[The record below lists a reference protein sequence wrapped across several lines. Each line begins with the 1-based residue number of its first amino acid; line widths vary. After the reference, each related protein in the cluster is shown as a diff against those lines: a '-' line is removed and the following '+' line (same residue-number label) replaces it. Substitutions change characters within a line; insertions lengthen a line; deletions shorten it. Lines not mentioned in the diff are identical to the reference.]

1 MSSSSSGGTSA
12 LTRFDLLL
20 FLMVSIWGANF
31 SLVKVALREFP
42 ELVFNALRLMLASS
56 LFLGAIWWQQRT
68 TPPATPRPALTRAEW
83 GRIVLLG
90 LIGHLIYQFLFLGGL
105 KRTSV
110 ANGSLIMGTT
120 PVIVALLS
128 AWTGHERISLQ
139 RWIGAAISFTGLYIV
154 VGAQAGLGNP
164 IGDLLV
170 LASTVCWATYSVA
183 SVPLLKRHSPLV
195 VTGYTMTVG
204 ATAYTVVAVPAL
216 QAMAWEQISAT
227 GWVLLVASAVFAL
240 GLAYLIWYSS
250 VQRVGSTRTAAWS
263 NLTPV
268 MAMSIAAL
276 WIGEGLTL
284 RQVAGAAVIFA
295 GLVTTRRG

>member
-1 MSSSSSGGTSA
+1 M
-12 LTRFDLLL
+12 TRFDLLL
-20 FLMVSIWGANF
+20 FLMVAIWGANF
-31 SLVKVALREFP
+31 SLVKIALREFP
-42 ELVFNALRLMLASS
+42 ELVFNALRLLIASS

-68 TPPATPRPALTRAEW
+68 TPRPALSRAEW
-83 GRIVLLG
+83 VRVVVLG

-139 RWIGAAISFTGLYIV
+139 RWLGAAISFLGLYIV

-164 IGDLLV
+164 TGDLLV
-170 LASTVCWATYSVA
+170 LASTACWATYSVA
-183 SVPLLKRHSPLV
+183 SVPLLKRHSPVV
-195 VTGYTMTVG
+195 VTGYTMSVG
-204 ATAYTVVAVPAL
+204 ATAYTLAAVPAL
-216 QAMAWEQISAT
+216 RAMAWGQVSALSW
-227 GWVLLVASAVFAL
+227 GLMLASAVFAL

-263 NLTPV
+263 NVTPV

-276 WIGEGLTL
+276 WLGEGLAL
-284 RQVAGAAVIFA
+284 RQLAGAGVIFA
-295 GLVTTRRG
+295 GLVMTRRG

>member
-1 MSSSSSGGTSA
+1 MSSSSPGGPPA

-31 SLVKVALREFP
+31 SLVKIALREFP
-42 ELVFNALRLMLASS
+42 ELVFNALRLLIASS
-56 LFLGAIWWQQRT
+56 LFLAAIWWQQRT
-68 TPPATPRPALTRAEW
+68 DQRPALTRAEW
-83 GRIVLLG
+83 RRVIVLG
-90 LIGHLIYQFLFLGGL
+90 LIGHLVYQFLFLGGL

-120 PVIVALLS
+120 PVVVALLS

-139 RWIGAAISFTGLYIV
+139 RWLGAAISFAGLYLV
-154 VGAQAGLGNP
+154 VGGQAGLGNP
-164 IGDLLV
+164 TGDLLV

-183 SVPLLKRHSPLV
+183 SVPLLKRHSPMV
-195 VTGYTMTVG
+195 VTGYTMAVG
-204 ATAYTVVAVPAL
+204 ATAYTLAAVPAL
-216 QAMAWEQISAT
+216 QSMDWASVSVT
-227 GWVLLVASAVFAL
+227 GWGLMMASAVFAL

-263 NLTPV
+263 NVTPV

-276 WIGEGLTL
+276 WLGEGLTL
-284 RQVAGAAVIFA
+284 RQLAGAAVIFA
-295 GLVTTRRG
+295 GLITTRRG

>member
-1 MSSSSSGGTSA
+1 M
-12 LTRFDLLL
+12 TRFDLLL
-20 FLMVSIWGANF
+20 FLMVAIWGANF

-42 ELVFNALRLMLASS
+42 ELVFNALRLLIASS

-68 TPPATPRPALTRAEW
+68 TPRPALSRAEW
-83 GRIVLLG
+83 VRVVVLG

-139 RWIGAAISFTGLYIV
+139 RWLGAAISFLGLYIV

-164 IGDLLV
+164 TGDLLV
-170 LASTVCWATYSVA
+170 LASTACWATYSVA
-183 SVPLLKRHSPLV
+183 SVPLLKRHSPVV

-204 ATAYTVVAVPAL
+204 ATAYTLAAVPAL
-216 QAMAWEQISAT
+216 RSMAWGQVSAL
-227 GWVLLVASAVFAL
+227 GWGLMLASAVFAL

-263 NLTPV
+263 NVTPV

-276 WIGEGLTL
+276 WLGEGLAL
-284 RQVAGAAVIFA
+284 RQLAGAGVIFA
-295 GLVTTRRG
+295 GLVMTRRG

>member
-1 MSSSSSGGTSA
+1 M
-12 LTRFDLLL
+12 TRFDLLL
-20 FLMVSIWGANF
+20 FLMVAIWGANF

-42 ELVFNALRLMLASS
+42 ELVFNALRLLIASS

-68 TPPATPRPALTRAEW
+68 TPRPALSRAEW
-83 GRIVLLG
+83 VRVVVLG

-139 RWIGAAISFTGLYIV
+139 RWLGAAISFLGLYIV

-164 IGDLLV
+164 TGDLLV
-170 LASTVCWATYSVA
+170 LASTACWATYSVA
-183 SVPLLKRHSPLV
+183 SVPLLKRHSPVV

-204 ATAYTVVAVPAL
+204 ATAYTLAAVPAL
-216 QAMAWEQISAT
+216 RAMAWGQVSAL
-227 GWVLLVASAVFAL
+227 GWGLMLASAVFAL

-263 NLTPV
+263 NVTPV

-276 WIGEGLTL
+276 WLGEGLAL
-284 RQVAGAAVIFA
+284 RQLAGAGVIFA
-295 GLVTTRRG
+295 GLVMTRRG

>member
-1 MSSSSSGGTSA
+1 MSSSSPGGPPA

-31 SLVKVALREFP
+31 SLVKIALREFP
-42 ELVFNALRLMLASS
+42 ELVFNALRLLIASS
-56 LFLGAIWWQQRT
+56 LFLAAIWWQQRT
-68 TPPATPRPALTRAEW
+68 DPRPALTRAEW
-83 GRIVLLG
+83 RRVIVLG
-90 LIGHLIYQFLFLGGL
+90 LIGHLVYQFLFLGGL

-120 PVIVALLS
+120 PVVVALLS

-139 RWIGAAISFTGLYIV
+139 RWLGAAISFAGLYLV
-154 VGAQAGLGNP
+154 VGGQAGLGNP
-164 IGDLLV
+164 TGDLLV

-183 SVPLLKRHSPLV
+183 SVPLLKRHSPMV
-195 VTGYTMTVG
+195 VTGYTMAVG
-204 ATAYTVVAVPAL
+204 ATAYTLAAVPAL
-216 QAMAWEQISAT
+216 QSMDWASVSVT
-227 GWVLLVASAVFAL
+227 GWGLMMASAVFAL

-263 NLTPV
+263 NVTPV

-276 WIGEGLTL
+276 WLGEGLTL
-284 RQVAGAAVIFA
+284 RQLAGAAVIFA
-295 GLVTTRRG
+295 GLITTRRG

>member
-1 MSSSSSGGTSA
+1 M
-12 LTRFDLLL
+12 TRFDLLL
-20 FLMVSIWGANF
+20 FLMVAIWGANF

-42 ELVFNALRLMLASS
+42 ELVFNALRLLIASS

-68 TPPATPRPALTRAEW
+68 TPRPALSRAEW
-83 GRIVLLG
+83 VRVVVLG

-139 RWIGAAISFTGLYIV
+139 RWLGAAISFLGLYIV

-164 IGDLLV
+164 TGDLLV
-170 LASTVCWATYSVA
+170 LASTACWATYSVA
-183 SVPLLKRHSPLV
+183 SVPLLKRHSPVV
-195 VTGYTMTVG
+195 VTGYTMSVG
-204 ATAYTVVAVPAL
+204 ATAYTLAAVPAL
-216 QAMAWEQISAT
+216 RAMAWGQVSALSW
-227 GWVLLVASAVFAL
+227 GLMLASAVFAL

-263 NLTPV
+263 NVTPV

-276 WIGEGLTL
+276 WLGEGLAL
-284 RQVAGAAVIFA
+284 RQLAGAAVIFA
-295 GLVTTRRG
+295 GLVMTRRG

>member
-1 MSSSSSGGTSA
+1 V
-12 LTRFDLLL
+12 TRFDLLL
-20 FLMVSIWGANF
+20 FLMVAIWGANF

-42 ELVFNALRLMLASS
+42 ELVFNALRLLIASS

-68 TPPATPRPALTRAEW
+68 TPRPALSRAEW
-83 GRIVLLG
+83 IRVVVLG

-139 RWIGAAISFTGLYIV
+139 RWLGAAVSFLGLYIV
-154 VGAQAGLGNP
+154 VGAQARLGNP
-164 IGDLLV
+164 TGDLLV
-170 LASTVCWATYSVA
+170 LASTACWATYSVA
-183 SVPLLKRHSPLV
+183 SVPLLKRHSPVV

-204 ATAYTVVAVPAL
+204 ATAYTLAAVPAL
-216 QAMAWEQISAT
+216 RSMAWAQVSPLSW
-227 GWVLLVASAVFAL
+227 GLMLASAVFAL

-263 NLTPV
+263 NVTPV

-276 WIGEGLTL
+276 WLGEGLAL
-284 RQVAGAAVIFA
+284 RQLAGAGVIFA
-295 GLVTTRRG
+295 GLVMTRRG

>member
-1 MSSSSSGGTSA
+1 M
-12 LTRFDLLL
+12 TRFDLLL
-20 FLMVSIWGANF
+20 FLMVAIWGANF

-42 ELVFNALRLMLASS
+42 ELVFNALRLLIASS

-68 TPPATPRPALTRAEW
+68 TPRPALSRAEW
-83 GRIVLLG
+83 IRVVVLG

-139 RWIGAAISFTGLYIV
+139 RWLGAAISFLGLYIV

-164 IGDLLV
+164 TGDLLV
-170 LASTVCWATYSVA
+170 LASTACWATYSVA
-183 SVPLLKRHSPLV
+183 SVPLLKRHSPVV

-204 ATAYTVVAVPAL
+204 ATAYTLAAVPAL
-216 QAMAWEQISAT
+216 RSMAWAQVSPLSW
-227 GWVLLVASAVFAL
+227 GLMLASAVFAL

-263 NLTPV
+263 NVTPV

-276 WIGEGLTL
+276 WLGEGLAL
-284 RQVAGAAVIFA
+284 RQLAGAAVIFA
-295 GLVTTRRG
+295 GLVMTRRG

>member
-1 MSSSSSGGTSA
+1 VSSSRPGGSSA

-42 ELVFNALRLMLASS
+42 ELVFNALRLLIASS
-56 LFLGAIWWQQRT
+56 LFLGALWWQHRIS
-68 TPPATPRPALTRAEW
+68 PRPALTRAEW
-83 GRIVLLG
+83 KRVIVLG
-90 LIGHLIYQFLFLGGL
+90 LIGHLVYQFLFLGGL

-120 PVIVALLS
+120 PVVVALLS
-128 AWTGHERISLQ
+128 AWTGHERISAQ
-139 RWIGAAISFTGLYIV
+139 RWVGAAISFAGLYLV
-154 VGAQAGLGNP
+154 VGGQAGMGNP
-164 IGDLLV
+164 TGDLLV
-170 LASTVCWATYSVA
+170 LASTICWATYSVA
-183 SVPLLKRHSPLV
+183 SVPLLKRHSPMV
-195 VTGYTMTVG
+195 VTGYTMSVG
-204 ATAYTVVAVPAL
+204 SVAYTLAAVPAL
-216 QAMAWEQISAT
+216 QSMDWARVSMT
-227 GWVLLVASAVFAL
+227 GWGLMAASAVFAL

-263 NLTPV
+263 NVTPV

-284 RQVAGAAVIFA
+284 RQLVGAVVIFA
-295 GLVTTRRG
+295 GLITTRRG

>member
-1 MSSSSSGGTSA
+1 
-12 LTRFDLLL
+12 
-20 FLMVSIWGANF
+20 MVSIWGANF

-42 ELVFNALRLMLASS
+42 ELVFNALRLLIASS

-68 TPPATPRPALTRAEW
+68 TPRPALTRADW
-83 GRIVLLG
+83 QRVFVLG
-90 LIGHLIYQFLFLGGL
+90 LIGHLVYQFLFLGGL

-154 VGAQAGLGNP
+154 VGAQAGAGNP

-183 SVPLLKRHSPLV
+183 SVPLLKKHSPLV

-204 ATAYTVVAVPAL
+204 ATAYTVAAVPAL
-216 QAMAWEQISAT
+216 QSMDWAQVSMT
-227 GWVLLVASAVFAL
+227 GWGLMVASAVFAL
-240 GLAYLIWYSS
+240 ALAYLIWYSS

-276 WIGEGLTL
+276 WIGEGLAV
-284 RQVAGAAVIFA
+284 RQLAGAAVIFA
-295 GLVTTRRG
+295 GLIMTRRG

>member
-1 MSSSSSGGTSA
+1 M
-12 LTRFDLLL
+12 TRFDLLL
-20 FLMVSIWGANF
+20 FLMVAIWGANF

-42 ELVFNALRLMLASS
+42 ELVFNALRLLIASS

-68 TPPATPRPALTRAEW
+68 TPRPALSRAEW
-83 GRIVLLG
+83 IRVVVLG

-128 AWTGHERISLQ
+128 AWTGHERIRLQ
-139 RWIGAAISFTGLYIV
+139 RWLGAAISFLGLYIV

-164 IGDLLV
+164 TGDLLV
-170 LASTVCWATYSVA
+170 LASTACWATYSVA
-183 SVPLLKRHSPLV
+183 SVPLLKRHSPVV

-204 ATAYTVVAVPAL
+204 ATAYTLAAVPAL
-216 QAMAWEQISAT
+216 RSMAWAQVSPLSW
-227 GWVLLVASAVFAL
+227 GLMLASAVFAL

-263 NLTPV
+263 NVTPV

-276 WIGEGLTL
+276 WLGEGLAL
-284 RQVAGAAVIFA
+284 RQLAGAGVIFA
-295 GLVTTRRG
+295 GLVMTRRG

>member
-1 MSSSSSGGTSA
+1 M
-12 LTRFDLLL
+12 TRFDLLL
-20 FLMVSIWGANF
+20 FLMVAIWGANF

-42 ELVFNALRLMLASS
+42 ELVFNALRLLIASS

-68 TPPATPRPALTRAEW
+68 TPRPALSRAEW
-83 GRIVLLG
+83 VRVVVLG

-139 RWIGAAISFTGLYIV
+139 RWLGAAISFLGLYIV

-164 IGDLLV
+164 TGDLLV
-170 LASTVCWATYSVA
+170 LASTACWATYSVA
-183 SVPLLKRHSPLV
+183 SVPLLKRHSPVV

-204 ATAYTVVAVPAL
+204 ATAYTLAAVPAL
-216 QAMAWEQISAT
+216 RAMAWGQVSALSW
-227 GWVLLVASAVFAL
+227 GLMLASAVFAL

-263 NLTPV
+263 NVTPV

-276 WIGEGLTL
+276 WLGEGLAL
-284 RQVAGAAVIFA
+284 RQLAGAAVIFA
-295 GLVTTRRG
+295 GLVMTRRG

>member
-1 MSSSSSGGTSA
+1 M
-12 LTRFDLLL
+12 TRFDLLL
-20 FLMVSIWGANF
+20 FLMVAIWGANF

-42 ELVFNALRLMLASS
+42 ELVFNALRLLIASS

-68 TPPATPRPALTRAEW
+68 SPRPALSRAEW
-83 GRIVLLG
+83 IRVVVLG

-139 RWIGAAISFTGLYIV
+139 RWLGAAISFLGLYIV

-164 IGDLLV
+164 TGDLLV
-170 LASTVCWATYSVA
+170 LASTACWATYSVA
-183 SVPLLKRHSPLV
+183 SVPLLKRHSPVV

-204 ATAYTVVAVPAL
+204 ATAYTLAAVPAL
-216 QAMAWEQISAT
+216 RSMAWGQVSAL
-227 GWVLLVASAVFAL
+227 GWGLMLASAVFAL

-263 NLTPV
+263 NVTPV

-276 WIGEGLTL
+276 WLGEGLAL
-284 RQVAGAAVIFA
+284 RQLAGAGVIFA
-295 GLVTTRRG
+295 GLVMTRRG

>member
-1 MSSSSSGGTSA
+1 M
-12 LTRFDLLL
+12 TRFDLLL
-20 FLMVSIWGANF
+20 FLMVAIWGANF

-42 ELVFNALRLMLASS
+42 ELVFNALRLLIASS
-56 LFLGAIWWQQRT
+56 LFLGAIWGQQRT
-68 TPPATPRPALTRAEW
+68 TPRPALSRAEW
-83 GRIVLLG
+83 IRVVVLG

-139 RWIGAAISFTGLYIV
+139 RWLGAAISFLGLYIV

-164 IGDLLV
+164 TGDLLV
-170 LASTVCWATYSVA
+170 LASTACWATYSVA
-183 SVPLLKRHSPLV
+183 SVPLLKRHSPVV

-204 ATAYTVVAVPAL
+204 ATAYTLAAVPAL
-216 QAMAWEQISAT
+216 RAMAWGQVSAL
-227 GWVLLVASAVFAL
+227 GWGLMLASAVFAL

-263 NLTPV
+263 NVTPV

-276 WIGEGLTL
+276 WLGEGLAL
-284 RQVAGAAVIFA
+284 RQLAGAGVIFA
-295 GLVTTRRG
+295 GLVMTRRG